1 MSITF
6 PLDHS
11 GVAPTNLV
19 TGEIHSVNEA
29 HFKDYFFLVP
39 HAAPFYV
46 TNFKATLTLGG
57 VTTPLTEDV
66 DYSFALPYVTGTRVT
81 GKAMYGAVTLHN
93 LEMSGLITIQYQT
106 VGGDQIPDR
115 LQVLTELAEQAYNPR
130 TTIWDI
136 LTNAPA
142 AFPPTPHYQD
152 YDSFYG
158 QEELVNMLGEIRDA
172 IIDGSANTAD
182 DINRFLKMFGV
193 GGGLGTAD
201 FVLKTGDTMSGPLL
215 LEGIPSEDQH
225 AVSKKYIDVNF
236 VSREAMLDEIS
247 RLITA
252 SQATSL
258 LNEKLDKVGG
268 FVSGHLE
275 LHADPIT
282 VNHAANKRYVD
293 ALETVVNKKFSDLQL
308 DIGDIGED
316 RVTKA
321 YVDAKFDELL
331 AYVQTIGS
339 IIL

>member
-19 TGEIHSVNEA
+19 KGEIHSVNEA

-115 LQVLTELAEQAYNPR
+115 LQILTELAEQAYNPR

-172 IIDGSANTAD
+172 IINGSANTAE
-182 DINRFLKMFGV
+182 DINNFLKMFGI

-201 FVLKTGDTMSGPLL
+201 FVLKVGDEMSGPLL
-215 LEGIPSEDQH
+215 LEGVPSEERH
-225 AVSKKYIDVNF
+225 AVNKKYVDVNF
-236 VSREAMLDEIS
+236 ISREVMLDEIS

-252 SQATSL
+252 SQATLL
-258 LNEKLDKVGG
+258 LNEKVNKAGDSM
-268 FVSGHLE
+268 SGYLE
-275 LHADPIT
+275 LHADPIN
-282 VNHAANKRYVD
+282 VNQAANKRYVD
-293 ALETVVNKKFSDLQL
+293 ALQTAVNQKFEELQL
-308 DIGDIGED
+308 NIGDIGED

-321 YVDAKFDELL
+321 YVDAKFNELL
-331 AYVQTIGS
+331 AYMQTIGS
-339 IIL
+339 IVV